1 MLHLANVPL
10 TQPDAAF
17 SLVAAFALDKY
28 EKKVDLCPGF
38 YRDDNAK
45 PWVLP
50 SVTQAKAK
58 LHADPNI
65 LHEHLPLV
73 GHTGL
78 LRGSQKLV
86 FGATRDLK
94 RIASLQTVSGTGANH
109 IAALFLSTTL
119 KPRKVWISDPSWINH
134 TEIWRIVNPEIEQKS
149 YPYYDKESHKIDFE
163 NMISTLRKDAC
174 TGDVIILH
182 ACAHN
187 PTGMDLD
194 KNQWEIIAEV
204 CQELGLFTIFDLAY
218 QGFATGD
225 VYQDAWAINHFYDK
239 SNMEFAVAQSFS
251 KNFGLYGERVGVL
264 HIVAKSAGTA
274 IKVTPSLI
282 QLSRAEIT
290 SCPSYGA
297 RIVAEILEN
306 PNLYSQWLQDLKTMS
321 DRMKR
326 MRKSLYE
333 ALLHKK
339 VKGSWQYLLT
349 DIGMFSMTGLSHTE
363 VAILREMHHV
373 YLLPSGRIS
382 VTGLTENNVETV
394 AEAFKAVLGL
404 Q

>member
-1 MLHLANVPL
+1 MPHLANVPPA
-10 TQPDAAF
+10 QPDAAF
-17 SLVAAFALDKY
+17 SLVAKFALDTN

-38 YRDDNAK
+38 YRDQNSK

-58 LHADPNI
+58 LHADHGI

-73 GHTGL
+73 GHAGL

-86 FGATRDLK
+86 FGTTRDLE
-94 RIASLQTVSGTGANH
+94 RIASIQTVSGTGANH
-109 IAALFLSTTL
+109 IAALFLSTRL
-119 KPRKVWISDPSWINH
+119 KPRTVWISDPSWINH
-134 TEIWRIVNPEIEQKS
+134 TKIWELVNPEIEQRS
-149 YPYYDKESHKIDFE
+149 YPYYNKESHTIDFE
-163 NMISTLRKDAC
+163 NMITNLRKEAIA
-174 TGDVIILH
+174 GDVIILH

-194 KNQWEIIAEV
+194 KQQWKVVADV
-204 CQELGLFTIFDLAY
+204 CQELGLFAVFDLAY

-225 VYQDAWAINHFYDK
+225 VYQDSWVINHFYDN
-239 SNMEFAVAQSFS
+239 SNLEFAVAQSFS

-264 HIVAKSAGTA
+264 HVVATSAETA
-274 IKVTPSLI
+274 IKVTPSLT
-282 QLSRAEIT
+282 QLTRAEIT

-306 PNLYSQWLQDLKTMS
+306 PDLYSQWLQDLRTMS

-326 MRKSLYE
+326 MRRSLYE
-333 ALLHKK
+333 ALQRKN

-363 VAILREMHHV
+363 VSILREKHHI

-394 AEAFKAVLGL
+394 AEAFQAVLGSE
-404 Q
+404 